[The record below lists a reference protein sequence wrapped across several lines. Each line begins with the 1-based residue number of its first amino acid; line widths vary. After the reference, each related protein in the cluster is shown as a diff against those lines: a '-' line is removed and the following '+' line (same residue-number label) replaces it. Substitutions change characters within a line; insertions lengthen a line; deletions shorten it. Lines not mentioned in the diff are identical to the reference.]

1 MNLPYMALR
10 LGMPTSVTAELTTPL
25 NEETGPE
32 GCLIT
37 YEFPARGKLP
47 AVTLYW
53 YERRR
58 PPEKLLLGQKPGG
71 PNSGG
76 MLMIGSRGTLY
87 STGDYGD
94 SSMLLLPLAQFH
106 GFEDPKPTL
115 PRVGGQ
121 HHREWVDAIRGGPAP
136 MSNFVDYAA
145 QLAEVVLLGNV
156 AIRTGGKRVVWNAAK
171 MQATDLPAADRFIRR
186 ERRKGWEL

>member
-1 MNLPYMALR
+1 
-10 LGMPTSVTAELTTPL
+10 
-25 NEETGPE
+25 
-32 GCLIT
+32 
-37 YEFPARGKLP
+37 
-47 AVTLYW
+47 VTLYW

-58 PPEKLLLGQKPGG
+58 PDDKLLMGQKQGA
-71 PNSGG
+71 SG

-87 STGDYGD
+87 STGDYG
-94 SSMLLLPLAQFH
+94 SSFQLLPLDQYK

-115 PRVGGQ
+115 PRAPGG
-121 HHREWVDAIRGGPAP
+121 HHREWVDAIRGGPKP

-156 AIRTGGKRVVWNAAK
+156 AIRTGGKRVVWNAEK
-171 MQATDLPAADRFIRR
+171 MQAVDLPAADRFIRR